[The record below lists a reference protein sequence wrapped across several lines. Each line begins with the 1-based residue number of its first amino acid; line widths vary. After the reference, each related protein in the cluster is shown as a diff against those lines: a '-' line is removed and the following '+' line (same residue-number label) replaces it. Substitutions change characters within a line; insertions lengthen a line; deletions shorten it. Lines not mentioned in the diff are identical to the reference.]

1 MKRFWMF
8 AALLAVL
15 ALTLAAAACGDDDDD
30 DSGDDGGS
38 EATPTEAA
46 SDGGDEP
53 EAQTVAVV
61 IADFAF
67 APAEFSVVAGA
78 EVTFDVT
85 NDDDV
90 THTFTVYSD
99 EEFSEPTETDIEVS
113 GASVATAEAGNGE
126 AFEAGEYYFR
136 CELHPT
142 QMMGEFV
149 AE

>member
-30 DSGDDGGS
+30 DGGDDGGS

-46 SDGGDEP
+46 SDGEDQP
-53 EAQTVAVV
+53 EAQTVAIV
-61 IADFAF
+61 IADFTYT
-67 APAEFSVVAGA
+67 PAEFSVAAGA

-85 NDDDV
+85 NDDDAS
-90 THTFTVYSD
+90 HTFTVYSD
-99 EEFSEPTETDIEVS
+99 EAFSEPTETDIEVGGS
-113 GASVATAEAGNGE
+113 AVATAEAGSGE
-126 AFEAGEYYFR
+126 VFEAGEYYFR